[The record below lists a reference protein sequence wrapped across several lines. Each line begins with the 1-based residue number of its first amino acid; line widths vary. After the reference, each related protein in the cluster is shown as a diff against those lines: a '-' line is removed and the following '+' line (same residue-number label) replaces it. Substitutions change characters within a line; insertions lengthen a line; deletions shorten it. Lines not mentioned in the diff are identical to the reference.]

1 LKIGKVATTTTHLQ
15 SVAVDD
21 RRMDDVKA
29 DNFPNGSL
37 IAKSR
42 PAGNTTTTLTT
53 TGANSIMVIA
63 ERAAKGLP
71 RRKGAEIC
79 RTRCCWCA
87 RLKRRG

>member
-1 LKIGKVATTTTHLQ
+1 MKIGKVATTTTHLQ

-53 TGANSIMVIA
+53 TGANSIVVIA
-63 ERAAKGLP
+63 EKSSKRVAK
-71 RRKGAEIC
+71 K
-79 RTRCCWCA
+79 
-87 RLKRRG
+87 KRS

>member
-15 SVAVDD
+15 SVAVED

-42 PAGNTTTTLTT
+42 PAGNITTTLTT
-53 TGANSIMVIA
+53 TGANSIVVIA
-63 ERAAKGLP
+63 EKSSKRVAK
-71 RRKGAEIC
+71 K
-79 RTRCCWCA
+79 
-87 RLKRRG
+87 KRS